1 MIGKYPFTNLDFDCE
16 SVAVVQNYL
25 FPIFDKAARQ
35 QVLSTYHH
43 VVGGRK

>member
-1 MIGKYPFTNLDFDCE
+1 MYPFTNLDFDCE

-35 QVLSTYHH
+35 QVLSTLTMLL
-43 VVGGRK
+43 VGGNEED